1 MVSDNGV
8 RVSCTLAGPA
18 PVVTLGNMRCVQSY
32 SPARVRDVRVVLQ
45 ENRLVLVIEVH
56 HAHTRVTA
64 SEIEVVRLTK
74 VRRLF

>member
-1 MVSDNGV
+1 
-8 RVSCTLAGPA
+8 
-18 PVVTLGNMRCVQSY
+18 MRCVQSC